1 MINIATTKLYKNN
14 QTAIPSEIRK
24 EFNLKPDV
32 LIDWN
37 KDEKGVI
44 YIEFREKELTFD
56 DFSDAITNTNLNMCP
71 QDIEHLFKGGNMSG
85 G

>member
-56 DFSDAITNTNLNMCP
+56 DLAGIGSSKHKTNSVELKRK
-71 QDIEHLFKGGNMSG
+71 LYK
-85 G
+85 